1 MPTTPEQDLITKAR
15 SFDLDA
21 LAEIY
26 DTYNLRIYRYSY
38 RLLGDDNLAEECV
51 AETFSRLLLAF
62 KGGGGPKD
70 HLQAYLYRI
79 AHNWIT
85 DKYRRQPLPELS
97 LEDCVIVDKDNPAE
111 EAMDHILLGQIRSA
125 LTRVTPEQR
134 LVVISKY
141 VEGLD
146 NEEIAQIIGKPVG
159 AIKALQHRALQ
170 SLRRLLQPM
179 E

>member
-21 LAEIY
+21 LAKIY

-85 DKYRRQPLPELS
+85 DKYRRQPPPELS

-125 LTRVTPEQR
+125 LARVTPEQR